1 MRLNQFLP
9 KHNIANC
16 FSRLFQNPELNQF
29 RQNMTLSR
37 SLFTVKSHFF
47 SKNEFFQNI
56 ILFNFHSKPHIKNLS
71 SLIVTHDFKLYT
83 LKSGGGNVIL
93 FFFSMKKHCQR
104 EFLSLFLHIVHVK
117 FQNTQT
123 ADSITAVSFFF
134 QKCRNTEILSPW

>member
-1 MRLNQFLP
+1 MIFSSKTQI
-9 KHNIANC
+9 KANC
-16 FSRLFQNPELNQF
+16 FSRFFQNPELNQF

-71 SLIVTHDFKLYT
+71 SIIVTHDFKLYT

-93 FFFSMKKHCQR
+93 FFFSMKKHCQTYFR
-104 EFLSLFLHIVHVK
+104 FSHIGHEK
-117 FQNTQT
+117 FKTHKPPIQLLR
-123 ADSITAVSFFF
+123 SHYSF
-134 QKCRNTEILSPW
+134 QIV